1 VNASGPLFL
10 AEVGQV
16 TLVICGIGA
25 FLFVFFLFIGIWA
38 SRYRKVG
45 PDEVM
50 IVSGRKYEMITPEGK
65 KTFAGFRMVRGG
77 GTFIWPIY
85 EQAQTLSLKL
95 IPLTFDRL
103 AITAQ
108 DGKRLDVQAKGQIKI
123 KGDDVSVMRAAQC
136 LLSKSTSAI
145 AEAASLIIESAL
157 RKLFHV
163 RTADDAIRDADR
175 LAEQAQSAAQKP
187 LDELGLDIVGFAI
200 VSVNKV

>member
-1 VNASGPLFL
+1 LRGESRETGKRLDRIFRRADLSQRLPGAVQVYHRCARGPGYVELQVHAQGAAAVACLAVNASGPLFL

-25 FLFVFFLFIGIWA
+25 FLFVFFLFVGIWA

-65 KTFAGFRMVRGG
+65 KTFAGFRIVRGG
-77 GTFIWPIY
+77 TFVWPIY

-95 IPLTFDRL
+95 IPLTLDRL

-108 DGKRLDVQAKGQIKI
+108 DGKRL
-123 KGDDVSVMRAAQC
+123 
-136 LLSKSTSAI
+136 
-145 AEAASLIIESAL
+145 
-157 RKLFHV
+157 
-163 RTADDAIRDADR
+163 
-175 LAEQAQSAAQKP
+175 
-187 LDELGLDIVGFAI
+187 
-200 VSVNKV
+200 

>member
-1 VNASGPLFL
+1 L
-10 AEVGQV
+10 AEVSQV
-16 TLVICGIGA
+16 TLVIGGVAA
-25 FLFVFFLFIGIWA
+25 FLFVFFLFVGIWA

-65 KTFAGFRMVRGG
+65 KAFAGFRIVRGG
-77 GTFIWPIY
+77 TFVWPIY

-95 IPLTFDRL
+95 IPLTLDRL

-108 DGKRLDVQAKGQIKI
+108 DGKRLDVQGKGQIKI
-123 KGDDVSVMRAAQC
+123 KGDDVSVMRAAQSV
-136 LLSKSTSAI
+136 LSKSPSEI